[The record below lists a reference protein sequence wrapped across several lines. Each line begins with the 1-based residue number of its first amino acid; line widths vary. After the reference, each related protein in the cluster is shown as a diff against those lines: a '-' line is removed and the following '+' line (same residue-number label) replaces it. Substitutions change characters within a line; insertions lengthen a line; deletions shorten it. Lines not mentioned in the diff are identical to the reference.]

1 MSDLKIAK
9 DAVFTY
15 EERGG
20 GGDGDGGMSENEAEA
35 ACKYAVYHTI
45 SYIAKEAKEAVK

>member
-1 MSDLKIAK
+1 MK
-9 DAVFTY
+9 
-15 EERGG
+15 RGG

-45 SYIAKEAKEAVK
+45 SYIAKETNEEVNRRQLSCRNKLFL